1 MMRIPVD
8 LGKDSYDIILLEGA
22 LSRASEFADLKR
34 KVLIVTD
41 SGVPPQYYE
50 EVAQL
55 CKEPVIAVIPAGEDS
70 KSMENFEKLCRLM
83 LENGFGRG
91 DCVVAVGGG
100 VSGDLAGFAASCY
113 MRGVDFYN
121 IPTTLLSQ
129 VDSSVGGKTAVDLC
143 GIKNIVGAFYQP
155 KAVIIDPLVLKTLD
169 ARQFSCGAAE
179 IIKMAACFDRGFF
192 ETIEKNRIE
201 DDPEMFIAGALN
213 IKKDVVQKDEKESG
227 LRRALNFG
235 HTLGHGLES
244 NTELLHGECVSIGM
258 IPMCSAKIQE
268 RMKAVL
274 RREGLPVSL
283 SEAAVQGKTVLPEE
297 SSEDQV
303 RVIAEAVLHD
313 KKAQDGEVVT
323 VQVDDIGSCS
333 FVKMDSQQILKSLRE
348 VL

>member
-129 VDSSVGGKTAVDLC
+129 VDSSVGGKTAVD
-143 GIKNIVGAFYQP
+143 
-155 KAVIIDPLVLKTLD
+155 
-169 ARQFSCGAAE
+169 
-179 IIKMAACFDRGFF
+179 
-192 ETIEKNRIE
+192 
-201 DDPEMFIAGALN
+201 
-213 IKKDVVQKDEKESG
+213 
-227 LRRALNFG
+227 
-235 HTLGHGLES
+235 
-244 NTELLHGECVSIGM
+244 
-258 IPMCSAKIQE
+258 
-268 RMKAVL
+268 
-274 RREGLPVSL
+274 PVSYTHL
-283 SEAAVQGKTVLPEE
+283 DVYKRQGHSPCAYIRAGHVGLQRIFSGQTEYEPHRHISVY
-297 SSEDQV
+297 
-303 RVIAEAVLHD
+303 RA
-313 KKAQDGEVVT
+313 
-323 VQVDDIGSCS
+323 DIQGSGRTHTCLGNGGAGS
-333 FVKMDSQQILKSLRE
+333 
-348 VL
+348 